1 IILLSI
7 AMRFK
12 EIPIGVKLIIAIL
25 SLYIIYTLIMWT
37 RYLFPLDII
46 AIIEFAQILAYDVVL
61 GVIIF
66 GLYKGKNWARII
78 TLIGSTFMLFTM
90 AIYSIVGGGDVF
102 ETYGYLLIGTVIIT
116 LFISTYLFFNK
127 KAKEFF
133 VRS

>member
-1 IILLSI
+1 
-7 AMRFK
+7 MRFK